1 MSIRDDFFAAQ
12 AKASLWDVAVS
23 IKRGN
28 PLPLDANAVYNAYGE
43 ATVNGDAVS
52 YTAGSLLEYAKTNP
66 VAYPGQI
73 CAVVGVDA
81 TTIYYL
87 DQNLDIQPVG
97 IIPTGDN
104 KTIEVTAQGAISLFG
119 AATAPNGTLPM
130 IDAETGK
137 LVWRTLEDIGAG
149 DGNDNTT
156 YEFDFADQK
165 IIVTPKFN
173 GQPIM
178 EGEGEEQTQ
187 VKYELDLSDFIT
199 SGELTTAIAN
209 FATTSYVDGEV
220 EKLEKAISEIDFVDE
235 DELATALEP
244 YAKTADVNAELA
256 KKAALDDFN
265 TLKGRVDAFF
275 EGTGVENVIDTLE
288 DLINY
293 INTHDDADISGIL
306 ASIQALE
313 NKVDT
318 GDKTVSAYVT
328 AAIDA
333 LSIGDY
339 AKAEDLTKLA
349 ARVKALEDVDNFTQA
364 EFDTFNTANSTAIE
378 EAKNAAID
386 DAATKYAP
394 KTTVYTKGEIDELL
408 EGIQGG
414 ASESAASVNT
424 KLENYKKV
432 VNAEVWG
439 DEAGAGD
446 AQGNSRID
454 LLEAAVD
461 ALEAVG
467 AQANVI
473 EEVKGAADN
482 RLSVS
487 TVGKVVTID
496 DANLRTDIA
505 AAKKAGDDAQSAA
518 NTNAQAITNHD
529 GRISALE
536 TAKTTQGE
544 QIAALLAADE
554 TLGGKILAL
563 ETTVNNETSGVAANY
578 AATVKNA
585 ADIATLLAQDKTHGD
600 DIAALKTTTAG
611 HGTDIQNIN
620 AALENVYTKNDVY
633 TKTEVN
639 TTVAGIN
646 ESLAK
651 KLEAEA
657 LAPYAKTEDIAKV
670 YATIE
675 ALNAVSGDLAKEIA
689 RADAAEKVNAK
700 AIADEIARATGVEAD
715 HEARIAEVETFFAA
729 VEEPDEVINTLAE
742 IVSYIE
748 SDKTG
753 AAELT
758 GKVNQNTTDIANLTT
773 RVAAN
778 EKAVGETLPA
788 AIAQALVDAKKYADD
803 QDAVTLAAAKKYTD
817 DTMVKADGTSIENVD
832 GTFSVKAVS
841 TDKLVQGSEEFILF
855 GGHAVQA

>member
-28 PLPLDANAVYNAYGE
+28 PLPLDANAVYNAYGT
-43 ATVNGDAVS
+43 ATVNGDATT

-73 CAVVGVDA
+73 CAVVDVDK

-104 KTIEVTAQGAISLFG
+104 KTIEVTANGAISLFG

-137 LVWRTLEDIGAG
+137 LTWRTLEDIGAG

-156 YEFDFADQK
+156 YEFNFADQK
-165 IIVTPKFN
+165 ITVTPKFN

-178 EGEGEEQTQ
+178 DGEEQ

-199 SGELTTAIAN
+199 SDELADAIKD
-209 FATTSYVDGEV
+209 FATTSYVDGEIDKV
-220 EKLEKAISEIDFVDE
+220 EKTIADLDYVSPSD
-235 DELATALEP
+235 LATELEP

-256 KKAALDDFN
+256 KKAALEDFN
-265 TLKGRVDAFF
+265 TLKGTVDAFF
-275 EGTGVENVIDTLE
+275 SGTGVENVIDTLE
-288 DLINY
+288 DLVNY
-293 INTHDDADISGIL
+293 INEHEEVDIPAITADIK
-306 ASIQALE
+306 ALQDKLE
-313 NKVDT
+313 GVDS
-318 GDKTVSAYVT
+318 TVVAYVT
-328 AAIDA
+328 AAIEA

-339 AKAEDLTKLA
+339 AKAADLTALA
-349 ARVKALEDVDNFTQA
+349 ARVKTLEDVDNFTQA
-364 EFDTFNTANSTAIE
+364 EFDAFNTTNSAAIE
-378 EAKNAAID
+378 GAKNAAID

-394 KTTVYTKGEIDELL
+394 KTTVYTKDEIDDLL

-454 LLEAAVD
+454 LLETAVD

-467 AQANVI
+467 AQANAI
-473 EEVKGAADN
+473 EAVEGAAEN
-482 RLSVS
+482 RLSITKS
-487 TVGKVVTID
+487 GKTVTID

-505 AAKKAGDDAQSAA
+505 AALKAGQDAGAA
-518 NTNAQAITNHD
+518 AGVNANAIAGHD
-529 GRISALE
+529 TRISTLE
-536 TAKTTQGE
+536 TAKTGFDTA
-544 QIAALLAADE
+544 IKALQDAD
-554 TLGGKILAL
+554 TTANSKILAL

-585 ADIATLLAQDKTHGD
+585 ADIATLLAQDTTHGN
-600 DIAALKTTTAG
+600 DIAALKTLTAG
-611 HGTDIQNIN
+611 HTTDIQNIN

-646 ESLAK
+646 ETLAK
-651 KLEAEA
+651 KLEAAA
-657 LAPYAKTEDIAKV
+657 LEPYAKTADVVAT
-670 YATIE
+670 YATIAALE
-675 ALNAVSGDLAKEIA
+675 AEAQ

-700 AIADEIARATGVEAD
+700 AIADLAAGAVKDNTDA
-715 HEARIAEVETFFAA
+715 IAEINALLNTIDKEDNITSLKELALW
-729 VEEPDEVINTLAE
+729 VEEHGQEAAE
-742 IVSYIE
+742 MAGAISE
-748 SDKTG
+748 NTG
-753 AAELT
+753 A
-758 GKVNQNTTDIANLTT
+758 IAALTT

-778 EKAVGETLPA
+778 ETAVGTTLPA
-788 AIAQALVDAKKYADD
+788 AIAAAE
-803 QDAVTLAAAKKYTD
+803 AAAKKYAED
-817 DTMVKADGTSIENVD
+817 IMVKADGTTIQNTD

-841 TDKLVQGSEEFILF
+841 TDLLTQGAEELVLY
-855 GGHAVQA
+855 GGKA

>member
-28 PLPLDANAVYNAYGE
+28 PLPLDANAVYNAYGT
-43 ATVNGDAVS
+43 ATVNGEVTT

-73 CAVVGVDA
+73 CAVVDVDK

-137 LVWRTLEDIGAG
+137 LTWRTLEDIGAG

-156 YEFDFADQK
+156 YEFNFADQK
-165 IIVTPKFN
+165 ITVTPKFN
-173 GQPIM
+173 GQPIV
-178 EGEGEEQTQ
+178 EDEKQ
-187 VKYELDLSDFIT
+187 VQYELDLSDFIT
-199 SGELTTAIAN
+199 SGELADAIKD
-209 FATTSYVDGEV
+209 FATTSYVDGEI
-220 EKLEKAISEIDFVDE
+220 ERLEGEIAKIDFVDE
-235 DELATALEP
+235 DDLATALEP

-275 EGTGVENVIDTLE
+275 SGTGVENVIDTLE
-288 DLINY
+288 DLVNY
-293 INTHDDADISGIL
+293 INEHEEVDIPAITADIK
-306 ASIQALE
+306 ALQDKLE
-313 NKVDT
+313 GVDS
-318 GDKTVSAYVT
+318 TVVAYVT
-328 AAIDA
+328 AAIEA

-349 ARVKALEDVDNFTQA
+349 ARVKTLEDVDNFTQA
-364 EFDTFNTANSTAIE
+364 EFDAFNTTNSAAIE
-378 EAKNAAID
+378 GAKNAAID

-394 KTTVYTKGEIDELL
+394 KTTVYTKGEIDDLL

-454 LLEAAVD
+454 LLETAVD

-473 EEVKGAADN
+473 EAVEGAAEN
-482 RLSVS
+482 RLTITKS
-487 TVGKVVTID
+487 GKTVTID

-505 AAKKAGDDAQSAA
+505 AALKAGTDAGAA
-518 NTNAQAITNHD
+518 AGVNANAIAGHD
-529 GRISALE
+529 TRISTLE
-536 TAKTTQGE
+536 TAKTGFDTA
-544 QIAALLAADE
+544 IKALQDADV
-554 TLGGKILAL
+554 TANGKISAL
-563 ETTVNNETSGVAANY
+563 ETTVNNTTSGVAANY

-585 ADIATLLAQDKTHGD
+585 SDIAALLAQDKTHGD
-600 DIAALKTTTAG
+600 EIAALKTLTAG
-611 HGTDIQNIN
+611 HTTDIQNIN

-633 TKTEVN
+633 TKAEVN

-646 ESLAK
+646 ETLAK
-651 KLEAEA
+651 KLEVAA
-657 LAPYAKTEDIAKV
+657 LEPYAKTADVAAT
-670 YATIE
+670 YATIAALE
-675 ALNAVSGDLAKEIA
+675 AEAQ

-700 AIADEIARATGVEAD
+700 AIADLTAGAVKDNTDA
-715 HEARIAEVETFFAA
+715 IAEINALLNTIDKEDNITSLKELALW
-729 VEEPDEVINTLAE
+729 VEEHGQEAAE
-742 IVSYIE
+742 MAGAI
-748 SDKTG
+748 SDNTG
-753 AAELT
+753 A
-758 GKVNQNTTDIANLTT
+758 IAALTT

-778 EKAVGETLPA
+778 ETAVGTTLPA
-788 AIAQALVDAKKYADD
+788 AIAAAE
-803 QDAVTLAAAKKYTD
+803 AAAKKYAED
-817 DTMVKADGTSIENVD
+817 IMVKADGTTIQNTD

-841 TDKLVQGSEEFILF
+841 TDLLTQGAEELVLY
-855 GGHAVQA
+855 GGKA

>member
-28 PLPLDANAVYNAYGE
+28 PLPLDANAVYNAYGT
-43 ATVNGDAVS
+43 ATVNGEVTT

-73 CAVVGVDA
+73 CAVVDVDK

-137 LVWRTLEDIGAG
+137 LTWRTLEDIGAG

-156 YEFDFADQK
+156 YEFNFADQK
-165 IIVTPKFN
+165 ITVTPKFN
-173 GQPIM
+173 GQPIV
-178 EGEGEEQTQ
+178 EDEKQ
-187 VKYELDLSDFIT
+187 VQYELDLSDFIT
-199 SGELTTAIAN
+199 SGELADAIKD
-209 FATTSYVDGEV
+209 FATTSYVDGEI
-220 EKLEKAISEIDFVDE
+220 EKLEGEIAKIDFVDE

-275 EGTGVENVIDTLE
+275 SGTGVENVIDTLE
-288 DLINY
+288 DLVNY
-293 INTHDDADISGIL
+293 INEHEEVDIPAITADIK
-306 ASIQALE
+306 ALQDKLE
-313 NKVDT
+313 GVDS
-318 GDKTVSAYVT
+318 TVVAYVT
-328 AAIDA
+328 AAIEA

-349 ARVKALEDVDNFTQA
+349 ARVKTLEDVDNFTQA
-364 EFDTFNTANSTAIE
+364 EFDAFNTTNSAAIE
-378 EAKNAAID
+378 GAKNAAID

-394 KTTVYTKGEIDELL
+394 KTTVYTKGEIDDLL

-454 LLEAAVD
+454 LLETAVD

-473 EEVKGAADN
+473 EAVEGATDN
-482 RLSVS
+482 RLAITKS
-487 TVGKVVTID
+487 GKTVTID

-505 AAKKAGDDAQSAA
+505 TALKAGQDAGTAA
-518 NTNAQAITNHD
+518 GVNANAIAGHD
-529 GRISALE
+529 THIGALE
-536 TAKTTQGE
+536 TAKTGFDTA
-544 QIAALLAADE
+544 IKALQDADV
-554 TLGGKILAL
+554 TANGKISAL
-563 ETTVNNETSGVAANY
+563 ETTVNNEVSGVAANY

-585 ADIATLLAQDKTHGD
+585 SDIAALLAQDKTHGD
-600 DIAALKTTTAG
+600 EIAALKTLTAG
-611 HGTDIQNIN
+611 HTTDIQNIN

-633 TKTEVN
+633 TKTEIN

-646 ESLAK
+646 ETLAK
-651 KLEAEA
+651 KLEAAA
-657 LAPYAKTEDIAKV
+657 LEPYAKTADVAAT
-670 YATIE
+670 YATIAALE
-675 ALNAVSGDLAKEIA
+675 AEAQ

-700 AIADEIARATGVEAD
+700 AIADLTAGAVKDNTDA
-715 HEARIAEVETFFAA
+715 IAEINALLNTIDKEDNITSLKELALW
-729 VEEPDEVINTLAE
+729 VEEHGQD
-742 IVSYIE
+742 
-748 SDKTG
+748 
-753 AAELT
+753 AAEMA
-758 GKVNQNTTDIANLTT
+758 GAISDNTDAIAALTT

-778 EKAVGETLPA
+778 ETAVGTTLPA
-788 AIAQALVDAKKYADD
+788 AIAAAE
-803 QDAVTLAAAKKYTD
+803 AAAKKYAED
-817 DTMVKADGTSIENVD
+817 IMVKADGITIQNTD

-841 TDKLVQGSEEFILF
+841 TDLLTQGAEELILN
-855 GGHAVQA
+855 GGGANA